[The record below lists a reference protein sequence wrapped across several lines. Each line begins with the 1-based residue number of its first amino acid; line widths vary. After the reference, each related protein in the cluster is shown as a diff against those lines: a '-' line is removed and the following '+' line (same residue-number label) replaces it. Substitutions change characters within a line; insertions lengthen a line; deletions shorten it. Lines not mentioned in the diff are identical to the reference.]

1 MNNEMITLWLTQGEA
16 RLNMTIQKEVVEKMS
31 EIKQRY
37 PEGYWEKKEYELM
50 KIADE
55 ELEQEAK
62 EKGTTLPW
70 KKTEKEEKPK
80 RKFWQKK

>member
-1 MNNEMITLWLTQGEA
+1 MNSEMITLWLTQGGV
-16 RLNMTIQKEVVEKMS
+16 RLNLTIHKITADKMA
-31 EIKQRY
+31 EIRQRY
-37 PEGYWEKKEYELM
+37 PEGYWDKKELDL
-50 KIADE
+50 KKVANE

-62 EKGTTLPW
+62 ENGTTLPW